1 MTLMTILGL
10 AVSTTDLSA
19 QTPYQI
25 VRERVHPSQLA
36 TFDRLPLESLFK
48 KAGFSSS
55 ESMPR
60 LFERLKQ
67 GEGSVSV
74 RQSRHEASL
83 NRVVFVS
90 VYGHLGSTQL
100 NMAFDSE
107 TGYLT
112 SWHFIPPTTDPW
124 KRNGWNRSE
133 AQAREIASAFANSS
147 FPLSSTLRIRS
158 TIPKVQPIDESVS
171 RSTWLFALDW
181 ELDGRHV
188 GGMQTASA
196 EVEESSGALLSYH
209 GIVGEI
215 QRRPLLPN
223 ELEESRTYLVQRLV
237 DRFGNGSYTLGTRN
251 LIYAP
256 MGDRWMFVPKWELLC
271 TELNHL
277 GRRSAI
283 IQIVM
288 DPDTREVTH
297 EVRGDAGGFGE
308 ARGQNVEAMPKV
320 WMHGDVEGEIKVT
333 DRKATDGGVQRT
345 LASGNRLLVG
355 TFYAAE
361 RLLEVKGVFFEVD
374 PALSEALAKAQ

>member
-1 MTLMTILGL
+1 MTILGL

-74 RQSRHEASL
+74 RQSRHEASF
-83 NRVVFVS
+83 NRVVFVT

-107 TGYLT
+107 TGYLI
-112 SWHFIPPTTDPW
+112 SWHFSSPTTDPW

-133 AQAREIASAFANSS
+133 AQARDIASAFANPN

-158 TIPKVQPIDESVS
+158 TIPKVQSIDESVS
-171 RSTWLFALDW
+171 RSTWLFVLDW

-196 EVEESSGALLSYH
+196 EVEESSGALLSYY

-215 QRRPLLPN
+215 QRRPLLPD

-277 GRRSAI
+277 GRRSAF

-288 DPDTREVTH
+288 DPDTKAVLH
-297 EVRGDAGGFGE
+297 ETRSVGGFG
-308 ARGQNVEAMPKV
+308 AALPDSGLKTPGQ
-320 WMHGDVEGEIKVT
+320 WQFEGSEGQIKAT
-333 DRKATDGGVQRT
+333 DRKATEGGVQRT
-345 LASGNRLLVG
+345 LTSGNRLLVG
-355 TFYAAE
+355 TFFAAE

-374 PALSEALAKAQ
+374 PALSEALAKAQP

>member
-1 MTLMTILGL
+1 MSLLAILGL

-19 QTPYQI
+19 LTPYQV

-36 TFDRLPLESLFK
+36 TFDRLTLESLFI

-55 ESMPR
+55 ESMPL
-60 LFERLKQ
+60 LFEKLKQ

-74 RQSRHEASL
+74 HRSRHDASL
-83 NRVVFVS
+83 DRVVFVS

-112 SWHFIPPTTDPW
+112 SWHFIPLTTDPW
-124 KRNGWNRSE
+124 KRNGWNSSE
-133 AQAREIASAFANSS
+133 AQARDIASAFANSN
-147 FPLSSTLRIRS
+147 FPLSSTLRIRAA
-158 TIPKVQPIDESVS
+158 IPQVQPIDESVS
-171 RSTWLFALDW
+171 RHTWFFALEW

-188 GGMQTASA
+188 GGTQTASA
-196 EVEESSGALLSYH
+196 EVELSSGALLSYH

-215 QRRPLLPN
+215 QRRPLLPD
-223 ELEESRTYLVQRLV
+223 ELEVSRTYLVQRLV
-237 DRFGNGSYTLGTRN
+237 DRYGSGSYTLGNRN

-271 TELNHL
+271 MELDHV
-277 GRRSAI
+277 GRRKAF
-283 IQIVM
+283 IQIVI
-288 DPDTREVTH
+288 DPETKAVLH
-297 EVRGDAGGFGE
+297 EDRSFGGFG
-308 ARGQNVEAMPKV
+308 AALPDSGLKTPGQ
-320 WMHGDVEGEIKVT
+320 WQFEGIEGQITAT
-333 DRKATDGGVQRT
+333 DRKASQGGVQRT
-345 LASGNRLLVG
+345 LTSGNRLLVG

-374 PALSEALAKAQ
+374 PTLSEALAKAQ